1 LKIAPLPQAEEPDRQ
16 QQNREPELVPG
27 SARFRKDLES
37 LAGIATGE
45 PELDEGETVFGKED
59 APKVKFRTG
68 KTGDKEASQILL
80 DVDKILGGLEA
91 ENVLDGIESDT
102 ELLSDP
108 SILDLYRQR
117 LVEHYGFSTDDP
129 VFALCEIF
137 DEVQGRDATRRA
149 ASEEF
154 CRELVGKG
162 ERALAGLGEKAATV
176 EKCLNE
182 QQALRNSVLG
192 LGRLVERVEE
202 VLLTSREELAA
213 RGASLALVQQELER
227 EVHQSLQR
235 GLVERLL
242 MSVILVAVL
251 VVGLLVGSHFLK

>member
-1 LKIAPLPQAEEPDRQ
+1 LKIPPLPQAEEPDQ
-16 QQNREPELVPG
+16 QPNREPELVPG

-37 LAGIATGE
+37 LAGIAKEERELEAGE
-45 PELDEGETVFGKED
+45 DVLGKGD

-68 KTGDKEASQILL
+68 KIGAEEASPILL
-80 DVDKILGGLEA
+80 DVDKILAGLEA
-91 ENVLDGIESDT
+91 EEVLDGIRSGT
-102 ELLSDP
+102 ELLSEP

-137 DEVQGRDATRRA
+137 DEVRGRDAARSA

-154 CRELVGKG
+154 CRELMGKA
-162 ERALAGLGEKAATV
+162 ERALAGLGEKAATL

-182 QQALRNSVLG
+182 QQALRNSILG
-192 LGRLVERVEE
+192 LGKLVERVEE
-202 VLLTSREELAA
+202 FLLTSREELAA
-213 RGASLALVQQELER
+213 RGASLTLVQQELER

-251 VVGLLVGSHFLK
+251 VIGLLVGSHFLK